1 MTTIEERERAVEFAA
16 RREQWHQKYLRSQAE
31 RPQSTARG
39 VHHMALICSDVER
52 TIQFYQELLGFP
64 LVELMENRDYKGS
77 THLFFDIGN
86 DNLLAFF
93 DFPGLGLRPGVESLG
108 SVQHIAISTT
118 PENLERTKA
127 KLAER
132 GVPYLGP
139 DRGVTTSIY
148 FKDPDGI
155 QIELIAEP
163 LRTMDGRGLGV

>member
-1 MTTIEERERAVEFAA
+1 MTTVDRGAEFAA
-16 RREQWHQKYLRSQAE
+16 RREQWHTKYLRAAAE
-31 RPQSTARG
+31 RPPSTARG
-39 VHHMALICSDVER
+39 VHHMALICSDVEQ

-77 THLFFDIGN
+77 THLFFDIGH

-93 DFPGLGLRPGVESLG
+93 DFPGLGLQPAVESLG

-118 PENLERTKA
+118 PENLERTRA
-127 KLAER
+127 RLEER
-132 GVPYLGP
+132 GVAYLGP

-163 LRTMDGRGLGV
+163 LRIMDGRGLGA

>member
-1 MTTIEERERAVEFAA
+1 MTTVDRAAEFAA
-16 RREQWHQKYLRSQAE
+16 RREQWQKKYMRPAAE
-31 RPQSTARG
+31 RQPSTARG

-77 THLFFDIGN
+77 THLFFDIGH

-93 DFPGLGLRPGVESLG
+93 DFPGLGLQPCVESLG

-127 KLAER
+127 RLEER
-132 GVPYLGP
+132 GISYLGP

-163 LRTMDGRGLGV
+163 LRVMDGRGLGV

>member
-1 MTTIEERERAVEFAA
+1 MTTVDRGAEFAA
-16 RREQWHQKYLRSQAE
+16 RREQWHKKYMRPAAE
-31 RPQSTARG
+31 RPPSTARG
-39 VHHMALICSDVER
+39 VHHMALICNDVEQ

-64 LVELMENRDYKGS
+64 LVELIENRDYKGS

-93 DFPGLGLRPGVESLG
+93 DFPGLGLQPGVESLG
-108 SVQHIAISTT
+108 AVQHIAISTT

-127 KLAER
+127 RLEEA
-132 GVPYLGP
+132 GITYLGP

-163 LRTMDGRGLGV
+163 LRFMDGRGLGV